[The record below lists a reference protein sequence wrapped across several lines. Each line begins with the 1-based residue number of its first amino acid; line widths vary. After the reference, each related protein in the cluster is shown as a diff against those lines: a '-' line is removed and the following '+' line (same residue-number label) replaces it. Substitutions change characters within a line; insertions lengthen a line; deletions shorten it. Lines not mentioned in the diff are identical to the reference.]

1 MSGALS
7 MKAGVVIALSMYFA
21 HKACY
26 LKHHLRISLGMN
38 IHVAMAMIDRLM
50 SGPSVRRL
58 QREFLG
64 QSVVWFPKGVSY
76 GCRMKWKQ
84 FNELMQ
90 REAKQFK
97 SDDRRVPNHR
107 PNFPLPT
114 PGERG

>member
-1 MSGALS
+1 MTFELPT
-7 MKAGVVIALSMYFA
+7 
-21 HKACY
+21 
-26 LKHHLRISLGMN
+26 RSLGRSDVKFQIKRDGETFGTMTISN
-38 IHVAMAMIDRLM
+38 
-50 SGPSVRRL
+50 G
-58 QREFLG
+58 
-64 QSVVWFPKGVSY
+64 SVVWFPKGVSY

-114 PGERG
+114 LGERD